1 MGQACPN
8 QREIKAMLL
17 QILILLIVVG
27 ALLYLLNILPID
39 ATVKRIIQVIG
50 IVIVAIYLLKLL
62 LPASGL

>member
-1 MGQACPN
+1 
-8 QREIKAMLL
+8 MLL

-27 ALLYLLNILPID
+27 ALLYLLNMLPID
-39 ATVKRIIQVIG
+39 ATVKRIIQVVG